1 MAPFANML
9 ANACGQPYLFSLE
22 AEAEA
27 RLCFLD
33 TLGCIYA
40 GWHTSQ
46 AKKTRTAFKNDSAAS
61 IDALIFGV
69 AAHALDFDDYEISGS
84 THPSAV
90 ICASLLAGAM
100 QQKTTIGQ
108 LLKSYIAGYE
118 VLSRTGLA
126 MGYQHYIAGWHATST
141 TGIIGGAA
149 AMAYLNG
156 ADEHKIA
163 HSLAIAAS
171 LASGL
176 KSQFGSEAKAM
187 HAGFAARAAIE
198 AARLGTNGLEAV
210 LEIFEKQGGFF
221 NLFSGQA
228 LIEEALTEP
237 KPQQAMLLHSPVFRK
252 PWPSCSYTHRLIAS
266 ALKLAP
272 EVHTRLDQIQ
282 AIILKIPEPYFQV
295 ASFTHPKT
303 ESEARFSLSYCVAT
317 CLIDNQLSAK
327 SFDKR
332 AIAREDIKS
341 LLAKTQTLAYPV
353 GDDFKDMHP
362 DFPDWLIITLKDGRQ
377 FEAVLAHPPGSE
389 YAPMTQKECLEKFIA
404 CGGDT
409 GMAELILDAPSSQ
422 KITVTPTPEGPKI
435 SADTAD

>member
-1 MAPFANML
+1 MASFANML
-9 ANACGQPYLFSLE
+9 ASACTQPYLFSLE

-40 GWHTSQ
+40 GWHSSQ
-46 AKKTRTAFKNDSAAS
+46 AEKTRAAFKDDRAVSM
-61 IDALIFGV
+61 DALIMGV

-90 ICASLLAGAM
+90 ICSSLLANAM
-100 QQKTTIGQ
+100 RGKTTLEH

-118 VLSRTGLA
+118 VLTRAGLA

-141 TGIIGGAA
+141 TGIIGGTAA
-149 AMAYLNG
+149 IAYMNQ
-156 ADEHKIA
+156 ADKHQIA

-176 KSQFGSEAKAM
+176 KSQFGSEVKAM

-198 AARLGTNGLEAV
+198 AAGLGSCGLEAT
-210 LEIFEKQGGFF
+210 LEIYEKQGGFF
-221 NLFSGQA
+221 DLFSGGTS
-228 LIEEALTEP
+228 IEEAFSKPNP
-237 KPQQAMLLHSPVFRK
+237 KQAMLLHAPVFRK

-272 EVHTRLDQIQ
+272 EIHTKIDQIET
-282 AIILKIPEPYFQV
+282 ILLKIPEPYFEV
-295 ASFTHPKT
+295 ASFTHPET
-303 ESEARFSLSYCVAT
+303 EREARFSLSYCVAT
-317 CLIDNQLSAK
+317 CLIDNQLSPR
-327 SFDKR
+327 SFDEI
-332 AIAREDIKS
+332 AIAREAIQT
-341 LLAKTQTLAYPV
+341 LLGKTQTSPYPV

-377 FEAVLAHPPGSE
+377 YEASLASPPGSE
-389 YAPMTQKECLEKFIA
+389 QTPMTPKECLEKFTL
-404 CGGDT
+404 CGGDAD
-409 GMAELILDAPSSQ
+409 MAALILEAPSHQNVSVSLTQ
-422 KITVTPTPEGPKI
+422 EGPKI
-435 SADTAD
+435 SA